1 MADEV
6 ILNPILTKVQNEIEL
21 PLSEASCIIAAS
33 DELVHASRD
42 LDRFSKGE
50 GQQPL

>member
-1 MADEV
+1 MADEI
-6 ILNPILTKVQNEIEL
+6 ILNQILKNFQNEMEL
-21 PLSEASCIIAAS
+21 SLSETACINAAS